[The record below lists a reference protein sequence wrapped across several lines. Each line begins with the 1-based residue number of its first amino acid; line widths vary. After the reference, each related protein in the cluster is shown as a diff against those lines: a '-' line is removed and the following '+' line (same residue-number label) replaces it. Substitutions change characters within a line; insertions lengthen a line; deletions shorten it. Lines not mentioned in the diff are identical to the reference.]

1 MEMDRDEIIEKLAY
15 YFGLEPDDETGE
27 YDLDSYDWQAGCSM
41 GRGGM
46 WLNLANVVDAL
57 TE

>member
-1 MEMDRDEIIEKLAY
+1 MDREEIIEKLAF
-15 YFGLEPDDETGE
+15 YFGLDTNEDGE

-41 GRGGM
+41 GHGGL

>member
-1 MEMDRDEIIEKLAY
+1 MDREEIIEKLAS
-15 YFGLEPDDETGE
+15 YFGLEPGEDGE

-41 GRGGM
+41 GYGGL